1 MIALSGACGSEAH
14 AGGNLPEFTD
24 GRYRRRN
31 LPFNSTPANGEVA
44 MAVGNRVTL
53 VPPPRTGRAGLS
65 GSAAI
70 AGFCPH
76 RTHRAALPQWALQ
89 EGPEAD

>member
-31 LPFNSTPANGEVA
+31 LPFNGTTADDEV
-44 MAVGNRVTL
+44 GWNPDL
-53 VPPPRTGRAGLS
+53 DEKGRASFKDLGL
-65 GSAAI
+65 A
-70 AGFCPH
+70 
-76 RTHRAALPQWALQ
+76 R
-89 EGPEAD
+89 

>member
-31 LPFNSTPANGEVA
+31 LPFNGTTADDEVA
-44 MAVGNRVTL
+44 PIPAVRGTALEPTGPSRNRRSLLVREIVVLVT
-53 VPPPRTGRAGLS
+53 AS
-65 GSAAI
+65 GPS
-70 AGFCPH
+70 
-76 RTHRAALPQWALQ
+76 
-89 EGPEAD
+89 

>member
-31 LPFNSTPANGEVA
+31 LPFNGTTADDEVGWKRVIPDLA
-44 MAVGNRVTL
+44 AGDAQILTAVIRPLT
-53 VPPPRTGRAGLS
+53 
-65 GSAAI
+65 
-70 AGFCPH
+70 
-76 RTHRAALPQWALQ
+76 
-89 EGPEAD
+89 